1 MAVFWVSINKSIYS
15 VFMQVQTAYLT
26 KCRQSLFCFSFVWF
40 CKVVLIMYSLYLCDR
55 TFLFNLEKQNTIKL
69 TVLCK
74 LSDLC
79 HSCIDNYCSF
89 DSHNSRYRIAAF
101 VRMPTTY
108 KDKAILHFLSKP
120 IYEYDVLSR
129 CRCQQG
135 ICTSD
140 AFSFPLEYLPSCVRA
155 IVLQSA
161 EISLSSEFIT
171 RHSAIRSLE
180 RGARY

>member
-79 HSCIDNYCSF
+79 HSCIGNYCSF

-108 KDKAILHFLSKP
+108 KDKAILHF
-120 IYEYDVLSR
+120 
-129 CRCQQG
+129 
-135 ICTSD
+135 
-140 AFSFPLEYLPSCVRA
+140 
-155 IVLQSA
+155 
-161 EISLSSEFIT
+161 
-171 RHSAIRSLE
+171 
-180 RGARY
+180 